1 MNFNYGLPKVNA
13 DRGAFITT
21 PLAADTALA
30 TGVLTLK
37 DEDGTDV
44 LDVKISDIV
53 GWKYNAYNAGTANE
67 VDVDFATNGIIEA
80 NKAYSL
86 TVRAPYVVNF
96 FGGGAHATA
105 DARESR
111 AIYVTRTYTV
121 YTNAA
126 PVGASFA
133 EDLADLFAARITAD
147 TKAYF
152 SATAATGVLSLAA
165 LSAEAGPLEVSTTAG
180 GLLAGDISDAVAW
193 VSPVGTV
200 SEVEAELNIAAP
212 GAGYGRFV
220 LEFRKPIRHNAVKGL
235 QAIKEEKFVF
245 YMDKDDAGFAA
256 AQALLESILD
266 GTYTPVADYLGA
278 PAV

>member
-1 MNFNYGLPKVNA
+1 MNFNYGLPKVDA

-30 TGVLTLK
+30 QGEMTLN
-37 DEDGTDV
+37 DEDGNAA
-44 LDVKISDIV
+44 LEVKVSDII
-53 GWKYNAYNAGTANE
+53 GWKYDAYNAGTANE
-67 VDVDFATNGIIEA
+67 VDVDFASNAILEA

-126 PVGASFA
+126 PVGANFA
-133 EDLADLFAARITAD
+133 EDLANLFAARITDD

-152 SATAATGVLSLAA
+152 TATAAAGVLSLEA
-165 LSAEAGPLEVSTTAG
+165 LSAEAGPLEVSTTAP

-220 LEFRKPIRHNAVKGL
+220 IEFRKPLRHNAVKGL
-235 QAIKEEKFVF
+235 RAIKDEKFVF
-245 YMDKDDAGFAA
+245 YMDKDNAGFAA

-278 PAV
+278 PSF

>member
-1 MNFNYGLPKVNA
+1 MNFNYGLPKVDA

-21 PLAADTALA
+21 PLAADTDLA
-30 TGVLTLK
+30 QGEMTLN
-37 DEDGTDV
+37 DEDGNAA
-44 LDVKISDIV
+44 LKVKISDII
-53 GWKYNAYNAGTANE
+53 GWKYDAYNAGTANE
-67 VDVDFATNGIIEA
+67 VEVDFATNGIIES
-80 NKAYSL
+80 NKQYSL

-121 YTNAA
+121 YTDATA
-126 PVGASFA
+126 TAT
-133 EDLADLFAARITAD
+133 ELADLFAARITAD

-152 SATAATGVLSLAA
+152 TATAATGVLSLEA
-165 LSAEAGPLEVSTTAG
+165 LSAEAGPLEVSTTVS

-220 LEFRKPIRHNAVKGL
+220 IEFRKPIRHNAVKGL
-235 QAIKEEKFVF
+235 QAIKDEKFVY
-245 YMDKDDAGFAA
+245 YMDKDNAGFATA
-256 AQALLESILD
+256 VALLQDILD
-266 GTYTPVADYLGA
+266 VTYTPVADYLGA
-278 PAV
+278 PSF

>member
-1 MNFNYGLPKVNA
+1 LYQPVRYRNIFLNLYGAIARYAKQIIMNFNYGLPKVNA

-21 PLAADTALA
+21 PLAA
-30 TGVLTLK
+30 
-37 DEDGTDV
+37 GTDV

-152 SATAATGVLSLAA
+152 SATAATGWGS
-165 LSAEAGPLEVSTTAG
+165 
-180 GLLAGDISDAVAW
+180 I
-193 VSPVGTV
+193 
-200 SEVEAELNIAAP
+200 
-212 GAGYGRFV
+212 GR
-220 LEFRKPIRHNAVKGL
+220 
-235 QAIKEEKFVF
+235 
-245 YMDKDDAGFAA
+245 
-256 AQALLESILD
+256 
-266 GTYTPVADYLGA
+266 
-278 PAV
+278 